1 MLIRKPTV
9 TNALLS
15 AKKSKILGVFT
26 SMQQELQQLHDQ
38 QKEYADTVK
47 KQLKELSDELT
58 AVETSRAE
66 TTNTIKKIDNI
77 LK

>member
-47 KQLKELSDELT
+47 AQLKELSDELT

>member
-1 MLIRKPTV
+1 MFINKPTFSHEK
-9 TNALLS
+9 LL
-15 AKKSKILGVFT
+15 ARKSRILNVFS
-26 SMQQELQQLHDQ
+26 SMQHELQKLHDDQ
-38 QKEYADTVK
+38 LEHANDVK

-66 TTNTIKKIDNI
+66 TINTIKKIDNI